1 MTPQIQLADRVVLD
15 HYLDQLQ
22 QQDIELS
29 TWRLRRAQVRA
40 WHTWLGDRPPGA
52 QYGQLFLAELR
63 EKGYTRGTVRG
74 YYHAIKQ
81 YLAYLE
87 IPFKVKL
94 HNEKRLPRYH
104 SREDVNRILD
114 VIEQRRDNW
123 RELRTRDRLIFR
135 TLAMS
140 GLRRAELL
148 ALRVR
153 DVKEGY
159 LFVSR
164 GKGDKDRVA
173 PVPRKVSLDLLDYIK
188 DRAFEPSARIFPIG
202 RSRLDDLVK
211 SYALKAGIDDLT
223 PHSLRHYFATRLL
236 ELGADL
242 RSLQELLAHSDI
254 GTTAIYLDVL
264 PARLRET
271 VELLEEKC

>member
-1 MTPQIQLADRVVLD
+1 MTPQIQIADKIVLD
-15 HYLDQLQ
+15 LYLDQLQ
-22 QQDIELS
+22 LQDITPATL
-29 TWRLRRAQVRA
+29 RQRRAQIRA
-40 WHTWLGDRPPGA
+40 WHAWLGDRPPSA

-63 EKGYTRGTVRG
+63 EKGYTGGTVRE
-74 YYHAIKQ
+74 YYHAIKP

-87 IPFKVKL
+87 IPFKVKI
-94 HNEKRLPRYH
+94 KTGRRLPRYH
-104 SREDVNRILD
+104 SRDDIQRILD
-114 VIEQRRDNW
+114 VIDGRADNW
-123 RELRTRDRLIFR
+123 RELRIRDRLIMR

-148 ALRVR
+148 ALRCR
-153 DVKEGY
+153 DVREGY

-173 PVPRKVSLDLLDYIK
+173 PVPRKVSLELLDYI
-188 DRAFEPSARIFPIG
+188 RTQGFEPSARIFPVG
-202 RSRLDDLVK
+202 PSRLDALVK
-211 SYALKAGIDDLT
+211 GYALKAGIDDLT

-254 GTTAIYLDVL
+254 STTAIYLDVL
-264 PARLRET
+264 PARLQET
-271 VELLEEKC
+271 VELLEEG